1 MFAKRIGD
9 ESLGATPRAMGAFD
23 AAAVG
28 ERLPLLHREGQAP
41 DALASAR
48 GRKSRSTAVSIAA
61 VGGALA
67 MVVVCGVALANSAT
81 GAKHANELARAD
93 AAGVPASAGRLG
105 AHARR
110 VERRERRRARRV
122 SLDPNAAESLGADA
136 QEAAVETPKE
146 EEEKDM
152 AAVGEAEEAPV
163 AEAEAEAPGVTAEA
177 PEAAEAVDEEDA
189 EAPGPSGE
197 PEEAVAEAPQA
208 EAEEAV
214 AEAPQAE
221 AEEAVAEAPEAGL
234 DEDLF
239 AEAPE
244 AGADGDLFADAP
256 EPQET
261 PDENVFTDAP
271 EPSPEESGLFAD
283 APGPSLWPEESDLFA
298 DAPGPSEPFT
308 EEDTLDP
315 YAFSPSG
322 AVPFD
327 PSANHVADQKVFAD
341 DEFGN
346 HTGTPGRLYLAPQDP
361 WDTEES
367 RRRTAHGVL
376 TPARADRA
384 ETGREEGEK
393 QTAPDESRAAL
404 AAAARRARAARQE
417 RAVDDERGWTI

>member
-41 DALASAR
+41 DALASTR

-122 SLDPNAAESLGADA
+122 SLDPNAAGTLGADA
-136 QEAAVETPKE
+136 QEAAVETPEEE
-146 EEEKDM
+146 EEEKGM

-163 AEAEAEAPGVTAEA
+163 AEAEALGVTAEA

-189 EAPGPSGE
+189 EAPGPSEE
-197 PEEAVAEAPQA
+197 PEAAVAEAPEA

-214 AEAPQAE
+214 AEAPVAGAE
-221 AEEAVAEAPEAGL
+221 
-234 DEDLF
+234 EDLF

-261 PDENVFTDAP
+261 PDENVFADAP
-271 EPSPEESGLFAD
+271 EPSPEASDLFAD
-283 APGPSLWPEESDLFA
+283 APGPSLWPEESGLFA

-393 QTAPDESRAAL
+393 QSAPDESRAAL
-404 AAAARRARAARQE
+404 AAAARRARAARHE

>member
-9 ESLGATPRAMGAFD
+9 ESLGATPRATSALD

-41 DALASAR
+41 DALASPR
-48 GRKSRSTAVSIAA
+48 GRKSRSTAVSLAA

-81 GAKHANELARAD
+81 GAKHTSELARAD
-93 AAGVPASAGRLG
+93 AAGAPASAGRLG

-122 SLDPNAAESLGADA
+122 SLDPNAAGTLGADA
-136 QEAAVETPKE
+136 QEAAAETPE
-146 EEEKDM
+146 EAEEKDM

-163 AEAEAEAPGVTAEA
+163 AEAEALGVTAEA

-197 PEEAVAEAPQA
+197 PEEAVAEAP
-208 EAEEAV
+208 E
-214 AEAPQAE
+214 AE
-221 AEEAVAEAPEAGL
+221 AEEAVAEAPEAGA
-234 DEDLF
+234 DENLSAEA

-261 PDENVFTDAP
+261 PDENVFADAP
-271 EPSPEESGLFAD
+271 EPSPEASDLFAD
-283 APGPSLWPEESDLFA
+283 APGPSLWPEESGLFA
-298 DAPGPSEPFT
+298 DAPGPSELFT

>member
-9 ESLGATPRAMGAFD
+9 ESLGGTPRAMGAFD

-41 DALASAR
+41 DALASTR

-136 QEAAVETPKE
+136 QEAAVETPEE

-163 AEAEAEAPGVTAEA
+163 AEAEALGVTAEA

-189 EAPGPSGE
+189 EAPGPSEE
-197 PEEAVAEAPQA
+197 PEAAVAEAPEA

-214 AEAPQAE
+214 AEAPVAGAE
-221 AEEAVAEAPEAGL
+221 
-234 DEDLF
+234 EDLF

-261 PDENVFTDAP
+261 PDENVFADAP
-271 EPSPEESGLFAD
+271 EPSPEASDLFAD
-283 APGPSLWPEESDLFA
+283 APGPSLWPEESGLFA

-417 RAVDDERGWTI
+417 RAVDDERGWTM

>member
-9 ESLGATPRAMGAFD
+9 ESLGGTPRAMGAFD

-41 DALASAR
+41 DALASTR

-136 QEAAVETPKE
+136 QEAAVETPEE

-163 AEAEAEAPGVTAEA
+163 AEAEALGVTAEA

-189 EAPGPSGE
+189 EAPGPSEE
-197 PEEAVAEAPQA
+197 PEAAVAEAPEA

-214 AEAPQAE
+214 AEAPVAGAE
-221 AEEAVAEAPEAGL
+221 
-234 DEDLF
+234 EDLF

-261 PDENVFTDAP
+261 PDENVFADAP
-271 EPSPEESGLFAD
+271 EPSPEASDLFAD
-283 APGPSLWPEESDLFA
+283 APGPSLWPEESGLFA

-404 AAAARRARAARQE
+404 AAAARRARAARHE

>member
-9 ESLGATPRAMGAFD
+9 ESLGGTPRAMGAFD

-41 DALASAR
+41 DALASTR

-136 QEAAVETPKE
+136 QEAAVETPEE

-163 AEAEAEAPGVTAEA
+163 AEAEALGVTAEA

-189 EAPGPSGE
+189 EAPGPSEE
-197 PEEAVAEAPQA
+197 PEAAVAEAP
-208 EAEEAV
+208 E
-214 AEAPQAE
+214 AE
-221 AEEAVAEAPEAGL
+221 AEEAVAEAPEAGA

-404 AAAARRARAARQE
+404 AAAARRARAARHE

>member
-122 SLDPNAAESLGADA
+122 SLDPNAAGSLGADA
-136 QEAAVETPKE
+136 QEAAVETPEE

-177 PEAAEAVDEEDA
+177 PEAAEAVDEEEA

-197 PEEAVAEAPQA
+197 PEEAVAEAP
-208 EAEEAV
+208 E
-214 AEAPQAE
+214 AE
-221 AEEAVAEAPEAGL
+221 AEEAVAEAPEAGA

-271 EPSPEESGLFAD
+271 EPSPEESG
-283 APGPSLWPEESDLFA
+283 LFA

>member
-9 ESLGATPRAMGAFD
+9 ESLGGTPRAMGAFD

-41 DALASAR
+41 DALASTR

-110 VERRERRRARRV
+110 VARRERRRARRV

-136 QEAAVETPKE
+136 QEAAVETPE
-146 EEEKDM
+146 EAEEKDM

-163 AEAEAEAPGVTAEA
+163 AEAEALGVTAEA

-189 EAPGPSGE
+189 EAPGPSEE
-197 PEEAVAEAPQA
+197 PEAAVAEAPEA

-214 AEAPQAE
+214 AEAPVAGAE
-221 AEEAVAEAPEAGL
+221 
-234 DEDLF
+234 EDLF

-261 PDENVFTDAP
+261 PDENVFADAP

-283 APGPSLWPEESDLFA
+283 APGPSLWPEESGLFA

-404 AAAARRARAARQE
+404 AAAARRARAARHE

>member
-41 DALASAR
+41 DALASTR

-122 SLDPNAAESLGADA
+122 SLDPNAAGTLGADA
-136 QEAAVETPKE
+136 QEAAVETPEE
-146 EEEKDM
+146 EEEKDI

-177 PEAAEAVDEEDA
+177 PEAAEAVDEEEA
-189 EAPGPSGE
+189 EAPGPSEE
-197 PEEAVAEAPQA
+197 PEAAVAEAPEA

-214 AEAPQAE
+214 AEAPQAG
-221 AEEAVAEAPEAGL
+221 A

-244 AGADGDLFADAP
+244 AGADENLFADAP

-261 PDENVFTDAP
+261 PDENVFADAP

-283 APGPSLWPEESDLFA
+283 APGPSLWPEESGLFA

-327 PSANHVADQKVFAD
+327 PSANHIADQKVFAD

>member
-122 SLDPNAAESLGADA
+122 SLDPNAAGSLGADA
-136 QEAAVETPKE
+136 QEAAVETPEE

-177 PEAAEAVDEEDA
+177 PEAAEAVDEEEA

-197 PEEAVAEAPQA
+197 PEEAVAEAP
-208 EAEEAV
+208 E
-214 AEAPQAE
+214 AE
-221 AEEAVAEAPEAGL
+221 AEEAVAEAPEAGA

-256 EPQET
+256 G
-261 PDENVFTDAP
+261 
-271 EPSPEESGLFAD
+271 PSLWPEESGLFAD
-283 APGPSLWPEESDLFA
+283 APGPSLWPEESGLFA

>member
-136 QEAAVETPKE
+136 QEAAVETPEE

-163 AEAEAEAPGVTAEA
+163 AEAEALGVTAEA

-189 EAPGPSGE
+189 EAPGPSEE
-197 PEEAVAEAPQA
+197 PEAAVAEAPEA

-214 AEAPQAE
+214 AEAPVAGAE
-221 AEEAVAEAPEAGL
+221 
-234 DEDLF
+234 EDLF

-261 PDENVFTDAP
+261 PDENVFADAP
-271 EPSPEESGLFAD
+271 EPSPEASDLFAD
-283 APGPSLWPEESDLFA
+283 APGPSLWPEESGLFA

>member
-9 ESLGATPRAMGAFD
+9 ESLGGTPRAMGAFD

-41 DALASAR
+41 DALASTR

-136 QEAAVETPKE
+136 QEAAVETPEE
-146 EEEKDM
+146 EEEKGM

-163 AEAEAEAPGVTAEA
+163 AEAEALGVTAEA

-197 PEEAVAEAPQA
+197 P
-208 EAEEAV
+208 
-214 AEAPQAE
+214 
-221 AEEAVAEAPEAGL
+221 EEAVAEAPEAGL

-261 PDENVFTDAP
+261 PDENVFADAP

-283 APGPSLWPEESDLFA
+283 APGPSLWPEESGLFA

>member
-122 SLDPNAAESLGADA
+122 SLDPNAAGSLGADA
-136 QEAAVETPKE
+136 QEAAVETQEE
-146 EEEKDM
+146 EEEKENM

-189 EAPGPSGE
+189 EAPGPSEE
-197 PEEAVAEAPQA
+197 PEEP
-208 EAEEAV
+208 V

-221 AEEAVAEAPEAGL
+221 AEEAVAEAPEAGA
-234 DEDLF
+234 DGDLF

-244 AGADGDLFADAP
+244 AGADGDLFAEAP
-256 EPQET
+256 EPRET
-261 PDENVFTDAP
+261 PDENLFADAP
-271 EPSPEESGLFAD
+271 EPSPEASDPFAD
-283 APGPSLWPEESDLFA
+283 APEPSLWPEASDLFA
-298 DAPGPSEPFT
+298 DAPGPSEPFP

-341 DEFGN
+341 DEFGT

-404 AAAARRARAARQE
+404 AAAARRARAAREE
-417 RAVDDERGWTI
+417 RAVNDERGWTI